1 MKIIKPHTPG
11 EFELAEKTISTIKN
25 PIASFSKLIKIT
37 RKGISSS
44 LHWQIKIATKLKDL
58 IPFSS

>member
-11 EFELAEKTISTIKN
+11 EFELAKKTISTNKN
-25 PIASFSKLIKIT
+25 PLASFSNLIKIT
-37 RKGISSS
+37 RNTLSTT

>member
-1 MKIIKPHTPG
+1 MKIIKPNTPG
-11 EFELAEKTISTIKN
+11 EFELAEKTISTTKN
-25 PIASFSKLIKIT
+25 PTVSFSNLIKIT

-44 LHWQIKIATKLKDL
+44 LHWQIKIAIKIKDL